1 MVLKQI
7 AGVLRIQTEQGD
19 IQVTGSLGA
28 VEMDA
33 QKDENVNDLIR
44 RADTALYAARKT
56 GRNRV
61 VCM

>member
-1 MVLKQI
+1 MTV
-7 AGVLRIQTEQGD
+7 
-19 IQVTGSLGA
+19 SLGA
-28 VEMDA
+28 VEMDT

>member
-1 MVLKQI
+1 
-7 AGVLRIQTEQGD
+7 
-19 IQVTGSLGA
+19 VTVSLGA
-28 VEMDA
+28 VEMDT

>member
-1 MVLKQI
+1 
-7 AGVLRIQTEQGD
+7 
-19 IQVTGSLGA
+19 
-28 VEMDA
+28 MDT